1 MALHRDGRYPRLTK
15 AIVGN
20 AGYKGKKD
28 MKRILIRDLG
38 PIAEADISLRNVN
51 VVIGEQSIGKS
62 CVLKVSCFCTWVE
75 KRIAIEQNARRFEK
89 KGVFMDELV
98 NFHRLNGYVH
108 EKTFIG
114 YESDFIKFSYDNE
127 HGFSYEW
134 KNERWDYKRPKVSYI
149 PAERNLVAVIPN
161 WFEVKSVADN
171 IQDFMADWSDARKS
185 IVDAAILNLD
195 VAYHYD
201 KGSETDFVKM
211 KDGKYL
217 PFANAS
223 SGLQSLIP
231 LYVHLV
237 NINSQKYRDQEDN
250 SVKHKSELGSLAN
263 SLIDYYGANLGEV
276 FIKNLEHDDHNQ
288 ETGLEREFVPNPEM
302 MEWWRSIFLKLS
314 KTHHCEVFLEEP
326 EENLFPPTQQIL
338 MRTLLNQIMP
348 QEGNTL
354 FISTH
359 SPYILDVLLERPQ
372 YDFGL
377 FYIRPTENGSV
388 VKTATETDVQDM
400 YEGGVD
406 AFFNIE
412 RLGDEV

>member
-1 MALHRDGRYPRLTK
+1 
-15 AIVGN
+15 
-20 AGYKGKKD
+20 
-28 MKRILIRDLG
+28 MKRIIIHNLG
-38 PIAEADISLRNVN
+38 PIAEADIFLKDVN

-75 KRIAIEQNARRFEK
+75 KRIAIEQTARRYER
-89 KGVFMDELV
+89 KGVFMEELV

-108 EKTFIG
+108 ENTFIV

-134 KNERWDYKRPKVSYI
+134 KKDRWGYKRPKVSYI

-185 IVDAAILNLD
+185 VGNAEAILNLD

-201 KGSETDFVKM
+201 EGSDTDFVKM
-211 KDGKYL
+211 KDGQVL
-217 PFANAS
+217 PFTNVS

-237 NINSQKYRDQEDN
+237 NINSKKYREREDN
-250 SVKHKSELGSLAN
+250 SVKHKSEIEKLVN
-263 SLIDYYGANLGEV
+263 SLVEYYGQNIGEAL
-276 FIKNLEHDDHNQ
+276 IKNPKYGTINQ
-288 ETGLEREFVPNPEM
+288 ETGLEKEFVPNPEM
-302 MEWWRSIFLKLS
+302 TQWLLRRLS
-314 KTHHCEVFLEEP
+314 NLTRIHHCEVFLEEP

-338 MRTLLNQIMP
+338 MKTLLKQVKH
-348 QEGNTL
+348 QEGNKL

-359 SPYILDVLLERPQ
+359 SPYILDILLERET

-377 FYIRPTENGSV
+377 FYIRASENGSI
-388 VKTATETDVQDM
+388 VKTATESDVQDM
-400 YEGGVD
+400 FEDGVD

>member
-1 MALHRDGRYPRLTK
+1 
-15 AIVGN
+15 
-20 AGYKGKKD
+20 
-28 MKRILIRDLG
+28 MKRIIIRDLG
-38 PIAEADISLRNVN
+38 PIAEADILLKDVN

-62 CVLKVSCFCTWVE
+62 CVLKVACFCTWVE
-75 KRIAIEQNARRFEK
+75 KRIFIEQNSRRFEK
-89 KGVFMDELV
+89 KGVFMEELV

-108 EKTFIG
+108 ENTFIG
-114 YESDFIKFSYDNE
+114 YESDSIKFSYDNE

-134 KNERWDYKRPKVSYI
+134 KENRWNYKRPKVSYI

-185 IVDAAILNLD
+185 VGDKDILNLD
-195 VAYHYD
+195 VAFHYD
-201 KGSETDFVKM
+201 EGSDTDFVKM
-211 KDGKYL
+211 KDGQVL
-217 PFANAS
+217 PFSNVS

-231 LYVHLV
+231 LYVQLV
-237 NINSQKYRDQEDN
+237 NINSKKYREREDN
-250 SVKHKSELGSLAN
+250 SVKHKSETEKLVDSLVE
-263 SLIDYYGANLGEV
+263 YYGKNIGEV
-276 FIKNLEHDDHNQ
+276 LIKNPKYGTANQ
-288 ETGLEREFVPNPEM
+288 ETGLEKEFVSNPEM
-302 MEWWRSIFLKLS
+302 TQWLQRRLS
-314 KTHHCEVFLEEP
+314 NLTRIHHCEVFLEEP

-338 MRTLLNQIMP
+338 MKTLLNQIKR

-359 SPYILDVLLERPQ
+359 SPYILDILLERET

-377 FYIRPTENGSV
+377 FYIRTSEYGSI
-388 VKTATETDVQDM
+388 VKTATEVDVQDM
-400 YEGGVD
+400 FEDGVD

>member
-1 MALHRDGRYPRLTK
+1 
-15 AIVGN
+15 
-20 AGYKGKKD
+20 
-28 MKRILIRDLG
+28 MKRIIIRDLG
-38 PIAEADISLRNVN
+38 PIAEADISLKDVN

-62 CVLKVSCFCTWVE
+62 CVLKVACFCTWVE
-75 KRIAIEQNARRFEK
+75 KRIAIEQNTRRFEK
-89 KGVFMDELV
+89 KGVFLDELV

-108 EKTFIG
+108 ENTYIG

-127 HGFSYEW
+127 NGFSYEW
-134 KNERWDYKRPKVSYI
+134 KKDRWNYKRPKVSYI

-161 WFEVKSVADN
+161 WFEVKSVAEN
-171 IQDFMADWSDARKS
+171 IQGFMADWSDARKTV
-185 IVDAAILNLD
+185 VDKEILNLE

-201 KGSETDFVKM
+201 EGSDTDLVKT
-211 KDGKYL
+211 KDGQVL
-217 PFANAS
+217 PFTNVS

-237 NINSQKYRDQEDN
+237 NINSKMYREREDN
-250 SVKHKSELGSLAN
+250 SLKHNSEMEKLVN
-263 SLIDYYGANLGEV
+263 SLIEYYGRNIGEA
-276 FIKNLEHDDHNQ
+276 FIKNPKYGTINQ
-288 ETGLEREFVPNPEM
+288 ETELEKEFIPNPKM
-302 MEWWRSIFLKLS
+302 TQWLMRNFLRLS
-314 KTHHCEVFLEEP
+314 RIHHCEVFLEEP

-338 MRTLLNQIMP
+338 MKTLLSQIKS

-359 SPYILDVLLERPQ
+359 SPYILDILLEREK

-377 FYIRPTENGSV
+377 FYIMSSENGSI
-388 VKTATETDVQDM
+388 VKTATEVDVQDM
-400 YEGGVD
+400 FEGGVD

>member
-1 MALHRDGRYPRLTK
+1 
-15 AIVGN
+15 
-20 AGYKGKKD
+20 
-28 MKRILIRDLG
+28 MKRVLIRDLG
-38 PIAEADISLRNVN
+38 PIAEADIFLKDVN

-89 KGVFMDELV
+89 KGVFLEELM

-108 EKTFIG
+108 ENTYIG
-114 YESDFIKFSYDNE
+114 YESDYMIFSYDNE
-127 HGFSYEW
+127 HGFSFEW
-134 KNERWDYKRPKVSYI
+134 KKDRWNYKRPKVSYI

-185 IVDAAILNLD
+185 VGDNEKILNLD

-201 KGSETDFVKM
+201 EGSDTDFVKM
-211 KDGKYL
+211 KDGHIL
-217 PFANAS
+217 PFTNVS

-231 LYVHLV
+231 LYIHLF
-237 NINSQKYRDQEDN
+237 NINSKKYREREDN
-250 SVKHKSELGSLAN
+250 SVKHKAEMGKLVNL
-263 SLIDYYGANLGEV
+263 LIEYYDNNIGEAY
-276 FIKNLEHDDHNQ
+276 IKNPKFGTINQ
-288 ETGLEREFVPNPEM
+288 ETGLEKEFIPNPEM
-302 MEWWRSIFLKLS
+302 TKWLMRSFLRLS
-314 KTHHCEVFLEEP
+314 RIDHCEVFLEEP
-326 EENLFPPTQQIL
+326 EENLCPPTQQIL
-338 MRTLLNQIMP
+338 MRTLLNQTR
-348 QEGNTL
+348 EGNTL

-359 SPYILDVLLERPQ
+359 SPYILDILLERET

-377 FYIRPTENGSV
+377 FYIRATEHGSV
-388 VKTATETDVQDM
+388 VKTATEADVQDM
-400 YEGGVD
+400 FEDGID

>member
-1 MALHRDGRYPRLTK
+1 
-15 AIVGN
+15 
-20 AGYKGKKD
+20 
-28 MKRILIRDLG
+28 MKRIIIRNLG
-38 PIAEADISLRNVN
+38 PIADADILLKDVN

-75 KRIAIEQNARRFEK
+75 KCIAIEQNARRFEK
-89 KGVFMDELV
+89 KGVFIEELT

-108 EKTFIG
+108 ENTYIG
-114 YESDFIKFSYDNE
+114 YESDFMEFSYDIK

-134 KNERWDYKRPKVSYI
+134 KKDRWDYKRPKVSYI

-185 IVDAAILNLD
+185 VGDEEILNLD

-201 KGSETDFVKM
+201 EGSDTDYVKM
-211 KDGKYL
+211 KDGLVL
-217 PFANAS
+217 PFTNVS

-237 NINSQKYRDQEDN
+237 NINSKKYREREDN
-250 SVKHKSELGSLAN
+250 SVKHKSELEKLVN
-263 SLIDYYGANLGEV
+263 SLVEYYGNNIGEA
-276 FIKNLEHDDHNQ
+276 FIKNPQYGTINQ
-288 ETGLEREFVPNPEM
+288 ETGLEKEFIPNPKM
-302 MEWWRSIFLKLS
+302 TQWLSRRFLGLS
-314 KTHHCEVFLEEP
+314 RIHHCEVFLEEP

-338 MRTLLNQIMP
+338 MRTLLNQINR

-354 FISTH
+354 FVSTH
-359 SPYILDVLLERPQ
+359 SPYILDILLEREN

-377 FYIRPTENGSV
+377 FYIRPEEKGSV
-388 VKTATETDVQDM
+388 VNTATEADVQDM
-400 YEGGVD
+400 FEDGVD

>member
-1 MALHRDGRYPRLTK
+1 
-15 AIVGN
+15 
-20 AGYKGKKD
+20 
-28 MKRILIRDLG
+28 MKRIIIRDLG
-38 PIAEADISLRNVN
+38 PIAEADISLKDVN

-89 KGVFMDELV
+89 KGVFMKELV
-98 NFHRLNGYVH
+98 DFHRLNGYVH
-108 EKTFIG
+108 ENTYIG
-114 YESDFIKFSYDNE
+114 YESDYIKFSYDNE
-127 HGFSYEW
+127 NGFSYEW
-134 KNERWDYKRPKVSYI
+134 KKDRWEYKRPKVSYI

-185 IVDAAILNLD
+185 IEKDKDILNLD

-201 KGSETDFVKM
+201 ESSDTDYVKM
-211 KDGKYL
+211 KDGRIL
-217 PFANAS
+217 PFTNVS

-237 NINSQKYRDQEDN
+237 NITSKKYREREDN
-250 SVKHKSELGSLAN
+250 SVKHKSE
-263 SLIDYYGANLGEV
+263 IDNLVDLLVDFYAKNLGEAL
-276 FIKNLEHDDHNQ
+276 IKNPKYGTINQ
-288 ETGLEREFVPNPEM
+288 ETGLEKEYIPNPEM
-302 MEWWRSIFLKLS
+302 REWLIERLFNIS
-314 KTHHCEVFLEEP
+314 KIHHCEVFLEEP

-338 MRTLLNQIMP
+338 MKSLLRFVNL
-348 QEGNTL
+348 EKGNTL

-359 SPYILDVLLERPQ
+359 SPYILDILLERET

-377 FYIRPTENGSV
+377 FYIQSTENGSV
-388 VKTATETDVQDM
+388 VKTATEADVQDM
-400 YEGGVD
+400 FEGGVD

>member
-1 MALHRDGRYPRLTK
+1 
-15 AIVGN
+15 
-20 AGYKGKKD
+20 
-28 MKRILIRDLG
+28 MKRIIIRDLG
-38 PIAEADISLRNVN
+38 PIAEADILLKDVN

-75 KRIAIEQNARRFEK
+75 KRIAIEQNTRRFEK
-89 KGVFMDELV
+89 KGVFMEELL

-108 EKTFIG
+108 ENTYIG
-114 YESDFIKFSYDNE
+114 YESDFMKFSYDNE
-127 HGFSYEW
+127 HGFSHEW
-134 KNERWDYKRPKVSYI
+134 KKDRWNYKRPKVSYV

-185 IVDAAILNLD
+185 VGNDEAILNLD

-201 KGSETDFVKM
+201 ESSDSDFVKM
-211 KDGKYL
+211 KDGQFL
-217 PFANAS
+217 PFTNVS

-237 NINSQKYRDQEDN
+237 NINSKKYREREDN
-250 SVKHKSELGSLAN
+250 SVKHKSEIEKLVN
-263 SLIDYYGANLGEV
+263 SLVKYYGNNIGET
-276 FIKNLEHDDHNQ
+276 FIKNPKHGAINQ
-288 ETGLEREFVPNPEM
+288 ESGMEKEVIPNPEM
-302 MEWWRSIFLKLS
+302 TRWLRRIFVRLS
-314 KTHHCEVFLEEP
+314 KIHHCEVFLEEP
-326 EENLFPPTQQIL
+326 EENLFPPTQQVL
-338 MRTLLNQIMP
+338 MRTLLNQVKR
-348 QEGNTL
+348 QKGNTL

-359 SPYILDVLLERPQ
+359 SPYILDILLEREQ

-377 FYIRPTENGSV
+377 FYIRSAENGSE
-388 VKTATETDVQDM
+388 VKTATEADVQDM
-400 YEGGVD
+400 FEDGVD